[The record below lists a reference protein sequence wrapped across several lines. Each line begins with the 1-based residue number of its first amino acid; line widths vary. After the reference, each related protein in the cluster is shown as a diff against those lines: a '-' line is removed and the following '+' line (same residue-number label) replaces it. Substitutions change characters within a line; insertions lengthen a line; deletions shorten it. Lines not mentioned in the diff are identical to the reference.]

1 MIVLVTS
8 KMELNQKSAFLLR
21 RMTDHL
27 VKKHELSVDDAINA
41 VNTLIASQ
49 VKPMELLNSK
59 SLKIMINFTQ
69 KARKGA
75 RLSNF

>member
-1 MIVLVTS
+1 MININLSPLNVIVLVTS
-8 KMELNQKSAFLLR
+8 KMELLNLLFLVR

-49 VKPMELLNSK
+49 VKPMEFLNSK
-59 SLKIMINFTQ
+59 SLKP
-69 KARKGA
+69 
-75 RLSNF
+75 